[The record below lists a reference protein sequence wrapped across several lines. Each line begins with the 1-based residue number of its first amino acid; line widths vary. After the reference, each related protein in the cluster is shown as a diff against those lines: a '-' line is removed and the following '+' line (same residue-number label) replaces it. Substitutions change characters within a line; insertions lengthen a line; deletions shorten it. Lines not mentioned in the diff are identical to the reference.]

1 MADWALAAAGERLEV
16 WRGPGTGRPVALLH
30 GIEDSWRS
38 WTPLA
43 GALRGVRPYSVR
55 LPWCSGADPGWRERG
70 SSADWVGRALRLLPE
85 RPDVLIGHS
94 FGANALL
101 AHLATLPATEL
112 PPSVVLVAP
121 FYRPPG
127 FEVTDTLEARARGA
141 FRKVLAEGMR
151 QKLGERAATLDSEI
165 VAGMGSKYLE
175 RIVPDLFPVF
185 FREFVES
192 GNLNLSG
199 VSVPTLVIM
208 GMGDHGL
215 SLLRAAALAERMPAT
230 TVRARRGY
238 GHFCHVQQVDQLA
251 ADVTGWLEPP
261 EQGQERELGEP
272 MKLLDGEPTSLL
284 CRPRYEGANIRTW
297 IGFKNFM
304 YLVEEAILEY
314 FRERG
319 VGARELYHRYGLGL
333 EIVDSSIQLPA
344 TLEVDDEVCAT
355 VTSAKPRPGLGIP
368 FTVTLTVERGGTNV
382 TALTGKVRAALVRVQ
397 DGSGAEPVP
406 EFLAP
411 YVVDAVTDLRRAEA
425 ATLEIPDGAEI
436 ADILA
441 PAGSNGFVWSWRA
454 SYVFCHFSD
463 RVQHS
468 AYVRAVEEVVDR
480 FLYHRGLGIGS
491 LLTERAWI
499 PVVSRAR
506 VQLLDDVWMDEM
518 VHTVFTVEDVLKDI
532 IYTARADSYVRRG
545 DKLVRTATSSI
556 VHGYAISRG
565 EGAGTVA
572 TLDHGTQAALLGT
585 FS

>member
-1 MADWALAAAGERLEV
+1 MADWALAASGERLEV
-16 WRGPGTGRPVALLH
+16 WQGPGDGRVVALLH

-38 WTPLA
+38 WKPLA
-43 GALRGVRPYSVR
+43 SALRGVRPYSVR
-55 LPWCSGADPGWRERG
+55 LPWCSGADPGWREQG
-70 SSADWVGRALRLLPE
+70 PSAAWVGRALRLLPE

-101 AHLATLPATEL
+101 AHLATLPPDEL
-112 PPSVVLVAP
+112 PSSVVLIAP

-127 FEVTDTLEARARGA
+127 FEPSDTLRARARGA

-151 QKLGERAATLDSEI
+151 QKLGERAAAMDGEI
-165 VAGMGSKYLE
+165 VAGMGAKYLE
-175 RIVPDLFPVF
+175 RIVPYLFPIF
-185 FREFVES
+185 FGEFVES

-215 SLLRAAALAERMPAT
+215 SPVRAAALAERMPAT
-230 TVRARRGY
+230 TVIARREY

-251 ADVTGWLEPP
+251 EDVTGWLAPP
-261 EQGQERELGEP
+261 AKAQERELGEP

-319 VGARELYHRYGLGL
+319 VGARALYHRYGLGL

-355 VTSAKPRPGLGIP
+355 VTSAKPREGMGMP
-368 FTVTLTVERGGTNV
+368 FTVTLTVERNGTNV
-382 TALTGKVRAALVRVQ
+382 TALTGKVRAALVRVK
-397 DGSGAEPVP
+397 DGSGSEPVP

-411 YVVDAVTDLRRAEA
+411 YVVDEVAELRHAEA

-436 ADILA
+436 ADVLA

-506 VQLLDDVWMDEM
+506 VQLLDDVWMDET
-518 VHTVFTVEDVLKDI
+518 VHTVFTVTDVLKDTV
-532 IYTARADSYVRRG
+532 YTARADSYVRRG

-556 VHGYAISRG
+556 LHGYAISRG

-572 TLDHGTQAALLGT
+572 VLDHGTQAALLGT
-585 FS
+585 LS